1 MAEIEL
7 GDVVLARG
15 RAGRFHAVV
24 SGMRL
29 GRLVVERCDGRPAT
43 PLSTQ
48 DVLMVYKKAGRPEGE
63 PRTERLRPTAQLRLD
78 LPGEGGAYT

>member
-15 RAGRFHAVV
+15 PTGRFHAVV

-43 PLSTQ
+43 PLSPQ
-48 DVLMVYKKAGRPEGE
+48 DVLLVYKQAGRPDGE
-63 PRTERLRPTAQLRLD
+63 ARTERLRPSSQLRLE
-78 LPGEGGAYT
+78 LPQT